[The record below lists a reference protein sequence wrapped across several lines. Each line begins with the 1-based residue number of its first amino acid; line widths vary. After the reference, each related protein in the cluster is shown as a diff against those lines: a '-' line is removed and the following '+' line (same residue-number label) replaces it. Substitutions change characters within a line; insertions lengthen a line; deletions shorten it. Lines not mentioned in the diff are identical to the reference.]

1 MQLNRHQFQDTANL
15 FRRSPKNKSSP
26 HGAALRIT
34 QKSLYVRTTS
44 PWFLFIIYQIY
55 QLMRRRGRPPSAAVE
70 GGATVWIQTH
80 VFEMPAMDSITS
92 LPQA

>member
-1 MQLNRHQFQDTANL
+1 MYE
-15 FRRSPKNKSSP
+15 PP
-26 HGAALRIT
+26 
-34 QKSLYVRTTS
+34 S
-44 PWFLFIIYQIY
+44 PWFIFIIYQIY